1 MNLFEKITINV
12 IRNNIFSIAVRELI
26 IDASFLIKMLPEF
39 SGNAANVAK
48 ISGLQLHI
56 SHITRKIR
64 FQFSPLN

>member
-48 ISGLQLHI
+48 IPVNVA
-56 SHITRKIR
+56 T
-64 FQFSPLN
+64 